1 MPQNGG
7 TCRTGLPTTL
17 PGFPCGRFMQKAQA
31 KSVLREVITSRSCSR
46 NTFSGCGKGGSP
58 DDEGRACRSRFS
70 AGCGEAS
77 GREAARFRAGMACAG
92 PSGAGPRMGW
102 RSPPSIEAGPTFF
115 PCAPGTLRPM
125 PPGSRPLPREPR
137 RVEAAGSI
145 TRGNMGHYGAFPG
158 AWKRGGIREAA
169 RGRGMG
175 LLIGSAE
182 RPMSGNAEGEVPSA
196 GNLREDGRERGY
208 GLADLLEDGLYRAG
222 GHVHDRGRGDHVLV
236 RDVPPLAVDHAGL
249 FPPHAP

>member
-102 RSPPSIEAGPTFF
+102 RSPPSIEAVPTFF

-145 TRGNMGHYGAFPG
+145 TRGNMGHYGALWGVSRRVEAGRYPGSRPRARHGPLDRIGGEADVRECGRRGSVSRKPPRGWPG
-158 AWKRGGIREAA
+158 ARLRPLRPA
-169 RGRGMG
+169 RGWPLPCGR
-175 LLIGSAE
+175 A
-182 RPMSGNAEGEVPSA
+182 RPRPRPRRSCPC
-196 GNLREDGRERGY
+196 
-208 GLADLLEDGLYRAG
+208 
-222 GHVHDRGRGDHVLV
+222 
-236 RDVPPLAVDHAGL
+236 P
-249 FPPHAP
+249 